1 MKSKPELNAQG
12 FTLIELIVVITL
24 ISIMLFFAVPKFGSQ
39 FLIDE
44 SKATARWIMINV
56 PALKARAVRDHKL
69 YALQISFSRNKF
81 WIINETMSEEEQVL
95 AEEKGYDLPEGIR
108 IIDVEYP
115 GDQKITSGLADIYFY
130 AAGYS
135 DKALIHLGNDK
146 GEELFFHIEPFLSKI
161 KYSRNA
167 L

>member
-1 MKSKPELNAQG
+1 MKSKCYLDARG

-24 ISIMLFFAVPKFGSQ
+24 ISIMLLFAVPKFGSQ
-39 FLIDE
+39 FLVDE
-44 SKATARWIMINV
+44 SKAVARWIMINV
-56 PALKARAVRDHKL
+56 PALKSKAIRDHKL

-81 WIINETMSEEEQVL
+81 WIINETMSEEELVQ
-95 AEEKGYDLPEGIR
+95 AEEKGYDLPEGIQ

-115 GDQKITSGLADIYFY
+115 GDQKITSGMADIYFY

-135 DKALIHLGNDK
+135 DKALIHLENDK
-146 GEELFFHIEPFLSKI
+146 GDKLSFQIEPFLSKI
-161 KYSRNA
+161 KYSRKI